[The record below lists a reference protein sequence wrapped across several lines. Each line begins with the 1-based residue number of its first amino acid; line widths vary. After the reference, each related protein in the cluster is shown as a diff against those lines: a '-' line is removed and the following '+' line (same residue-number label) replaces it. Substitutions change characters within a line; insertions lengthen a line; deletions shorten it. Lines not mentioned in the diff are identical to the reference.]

1 MEYLPIIAIIISVV
15 SLFLNLWLNE
25 RIKASVNHHFKK
37 EISKFEKEIEV
48 LKSKETFK
56 FTKLHEKRLE
66 VLEKTYSLLNSY
78 YSSLNKFLIPF
89 KVYNS
94 EEISDPN
101 KKDYEE
107 YVKAYENFNDYYL
120 QKKIYYDV
128 DLEKQIETFIKDSH
142 KMTLQYTKYIFYDK
156 VDMNEEER
164 INAMTSYKE
173 VPKQI
178 LPLKEKLEERF
189 REILEK

>member
-15 SLFLNLWLNE
+15 SPFINLWLNE
-25 RIKASVNHHFKK
+25 RIKASVNHHFNK

-66 VLEKTYSLLNSY
+66 VLENTYSLVNSY
-78 YSSLNKFLIPF
+78 YTSLNNFLHPLKI
-89 KVYNS
+89 YNP
-94 EEISDPN
+94 EETSDPN
-101 KKDYEE
+101 KRDYEQYAE
-107 YVKAYENFNDYYL
+107 AYKNLFDYFS

-128 DLEKQIETFIKDSH
+128 DLEKQIENFIKDSH
-142 KMTLQYTKYIFYDK
+142 EATLGYTKYIFYDK
-156 VDMNEEER
+156 IEMKKEER
-164 INAMTSYKE
+164 IKAMTSYKE
-173 VPKQI
+173 VPIQI

-189 REILEK
+189 REVLEK